1 MDALVQ
7 QINAEAEIQ
16 RRRVI
21 KRDGGTIDINRHA
34 SGTVTLGCKAPG
46 CTLVVHL
53 DPGQA
58 REVGETL
65 AAFDAETGT
74 GSPKVSRALA
84 FLRALEMTQREA
96 RTLRGMLP
104 ELAEEPDNV

>member
-1 MDALVQ
+1 MDALAQ

-16 RRRVI
+16 SRRVI
-21 KRDGGTIDINRHA
+21 ARDGGTIDINRHA

-53 DPGQA
+53 DSGQA

-65 AAFDAETGT
+65 AAFDAVPGVGT
-74 GSPKVSRALA
+74 PKVAA
-84 FLRALEMTQREA
+84 AMKHLRGLELTQRE
-96 RTLRGMLP
+96 RQTLRGLIADWAS
-104 ELAEEPDNV
+104 EVE

>member
-1 MDALVQ
+1 MDGLAE

-21 KRDGGTIDINRHA
+21 RRDGGTIDINRHA

-53 DPGQA
+53 DPEHA

-65 AAFDAETGT
+65 VAFNTEVGT
-74 GSPKVSRALA
+74 GSAKVSQALA
-84 FLRALEMTQREA
+84 FLRKLNMTQRELQ
-96 RTLRGMLP
+96 TLRGMLP
-104 ELAEEPDNV
+104 ELAKRADP